1 MLQRTAFFPAF
12 MKPWGVRTPGLVA
25 DARKDLRVRP
35 FPSAEWRPRGSR
47 GTECGPEKCSSANQ
61 VNGAQIHPTVSF
73 LSLACFPYLFFFF
86 LFSFLRLL
94 TTLQRD
100 ECKRPRSLTIIM
112 SLDTSRVECSL
123 RSRAWWR
130 RFDERRVIAHPCM
143 GELC

>member
-1 MLQRTAFFPAF
+1 

-25 DARKDLRVRP
+25 GARKDLRVRP

-86 LFSFLRLL
+86 FSFFVSPSSYNVTEGRMQE
-94 TTLQRD
+94 TKKSDDNYVT
-100 ECKRPRSLTIIM
+100 
-112 SLDTSRVECSL
+112 
-123 RSRAWWR
+123 
-130 RFDERRVIAHPCM
+130 
-143 GELC
+143 